1 MNREEYLALKKA
13 IKHDFGTFVGK
24 CFKQVTGGQKY
35 LHNFHI
41 DVISHQV
48 NEILEGRTKRLIV
61 NLPPRNLKS
70 ICFSVALPAFLL
82 GHRPNTNI
90 VCVSYNQDL
99 ADSLGRDCLSVMQ
112 SEWYKEIFPQTIISK
127 KATSDFSTTK
137 QGGRLATGIEGTLTG
152 RGGDFIIIDDPL
164 KPDEAASDLGLK
176 KVNTWYTSTLISRLN
191 NKEEGVIINVMQRLH
206 ENDLT
211 GHLLTNSDNWVHL
224 KMPAIAIKDESWNCG
239 KFTHIRKAG
248 EALHPERDSIAIL
261 EGIKKDAGSYI
272 FAGQY
277 QQEPAPLEGGL
288 VKRDWLKYY
297 DTKEL
302 PFKPDCI
309 ILSWDTACK
318 TGDNNDFSVCTT
330 WYIKTANP
338 RKYYLQNVYR
348 GKLEYP
354 NLLNK
359 VIDDYRMTKCHNPD
373 TPVAVLVEDSASGT
387 PLLQELIKM
396 DILVHTVRS
405 SVDKKTRLMV
415 ATPLFERGQVLL
427 PKQATWLDEY
437 ISELL
442 KFPNSKF
449 DDQVDSTTQ
458 ALMWQSGNWNFIIP
472 GEIGEIERREFDRWR

>member
-1 MNREEYLALKKA
+1 MDKQVFNA
-13 IKHDFGTFVGK
+13 ILRSDFGTFVEK
-24 CFKQVTGGQKY
+24 CFLHVTGGEEY
-35 LHNFHI
+35 FHNFHI
-41 DVISHQV
+41 DAISHQV
-48 NEILEGRTKRLIV
+48 NEILAGRVKRLIV
-61 NLPPRNLKS
+61 NIPPRNLKS
-70 ICFSVALPAFLL
+70 VCFSVALPAFLL
-82 GHRPNTNI
+82 GLKPNTNI
-90 VCVSYNQDL
+90 VCVSYSQDL
-99 ADSLGRDCLSVMQ
+99 ADPLGLACLNVMQ
-112 SEWYKEIFPQTIISK
+112 SDWYKELFPATKISN
-127 KATSDFSTTK
+127 KAASKSDFRTTK
-137 QGGRLATGIEGTLTG
+137 QGGRLATSIEGTLTG
-152 RGGDFIIIDDPL
+152 KGGDVIIIDDPS
-164 KPDEAASDLGLK
+164 KADDSANDNRLK
-176 KVNTWYTSTLISRLN
+176 KVINWYTGTLQSRLN
-191 NKEEGVIINVMQRLH
+191 NQNTGVIVLVMQRLH

-211 GHLLTNSDNWVHL
+211 GFLLDGHDNWIHL
-224 KMPAIAIKDESWNCG
+224 KMPAIATEDETWNCG
-239 KFTHIRKAG
+239 DYIHARKKG
-248 EALHPERDSIAIL
+248 EALHPERESIEGL
-261 EGIKKDAGSYI
+261 EIRRKALGEYNFS
-272 FAGQY
+272 GQY

-415 ATPLFERGQVLL
+415 ATPFFERGQVLL
-427 PKQATWLDEY
+427 PKQAPWLDEY

-458 ALMWQSGNWNFIIP
+458 VLMWQSGNWHFIIP